1 MGQEKSKLAFSKT
14 DVELIKNSTGFDED
28 TIKEWY
34 SDCPDGQLTPEA
46 FMKNYSKCFSTGNPK
61 EFCDHLFR
69 TFDRDKN
76 GYLDLKEFLIAF
88 DMKSTGKSEEK
99 LNWAFR

>member
-46 FMKNYSKCFSTGNPK
+46 FMKIYSKCFSTGNPK
-61 EFCDHLFR
+61 EFCDHLIGIISFCHYSFTPAR
-69 TFDRDKN
+69 KCVNFFKQ
-76 GYLDLKEFLIAF
+76 GIAF
-88 DMKSTGKSEEK
+88 KTCQSRSRH
-99 LNWAFR
+99 F